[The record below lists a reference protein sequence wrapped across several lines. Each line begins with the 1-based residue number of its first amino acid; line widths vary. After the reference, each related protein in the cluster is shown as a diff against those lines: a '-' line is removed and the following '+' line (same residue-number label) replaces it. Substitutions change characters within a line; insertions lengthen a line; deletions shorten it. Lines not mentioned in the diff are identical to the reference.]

1 MIVLKNSIYFFK
13 SAIREREFIFW
24 FIAFPIILM
33 VMLITIF
40 SSMTRVER
48 INFNIYL
55 VKNESGEFSNMISE
69 VFKRISEGEDKIFNL
84 KLMEN
89 ISLKEK
95 FFDDLKKGKTN
106 LILEI
111 PEGFDTGILSH
122 ITFKMLGMESNPPP
136 IKIYTLKYNVSS
148 ESASMIVKNIFDRM
162 NLEFVKKMRKVN
174 EYQVKTEIVG
184 SKAGFSYVDF
194 IYPGIVI
201 VSIFFTG
208 LMGIGEELSWYKE
221 GKILKRFQLTPISN
235 LQFFLAY
242 FLARFYF
249 FIIQILAITFVGKV
263 IYKSTINPL
272 SYYFVLYILLTIFSL
287 SSLGFFVSSVS
298 KNTNSASVIAQII
311 QFPLQFLGG
320 IYFPVFDVPWIIRWI
335 VIINPITYLAA
346 GIRDTLGIMPSP
358 YPLYLTILVP
368 LLYTGVFL
376 SIALRKYKVV
386 EFS

>member
-1 MIVLKNSIYFFK
+1 MNILRNSIYFFK
-13 SAIREREFIFW
+13 SAIREKAFIFW

-48 INFNIYL
+48 INFDVYL
-55 VKNESGEFSNMISE
+55 VKQESGEFSTMISE
-69 VFKRISEGEDKIFNL
+69 VFKKLSQGEEKIFNL
-84 KLMEN
+84 KLMERAL
-89 ISLKEK
+89 SEK
-95 FFDDLKKGKTN
+95 LLEELKKGKTH
-106 LILEI
+106 LIIEI
-111 PEGFDTGILSH
+111 PEGFDTVVFSYF
-122 ITFKMLGMESNPPP
+122 TFKMLGVESTPPLV
-136 IKIYTLKYNVSS
+136 KIYTLKYNVSS

-162 NLEFVKKMRKVN
+162 NLEFARKIRRVN

-184 SKAGFSYVDF
+184 SKTGFSYVDF

-201 VSIFFTG
+201 VSIFFAG
-208 LMGIGEELSWYKE
+208 LMGIGQELSWYRE
-221 GKILKRFQLTPISN
+221 GKILKRFQLAPIST
-235 LQFFLAY
+235 LQFFLSY
-242 FLARFYF
+242 FFARFYF

-263 IYKSTINPL
+263 IYKSTVNPL
-272 SYYFVLYILLTIFSL
+272 SLYFIFYVLLTMFVL

-358 YPLYLTILVP
+358 YPLYLTILIP
-368 LLYTGVFL
+368 SLYTVIFL
-376 SIALRKYKVV
+376 FIALKKYKVA

>member
-1 MIVLKNSIYFFK
+1 MIVLRNSIYFFK
-13 SAIREREFIFW
+13 SAIRERAFIFW

-48 INFNIYL
+48 INFDIYL

-69 VFKRISEGEDKIFNL
+69 VLKKLSQGEEKIFNL
-84 KLMEN
+84 KLMEK
-89 ISLKEK
+89 ISSKKLL
-95 FFDDLKKGKTN
+95 DDFKKLKTN
-106 LILEI
+106 LIVEI
-111 PEGFDTGILSH
+111 PEGFDTGVFSY
-122 ITFKMLGMESNPPP
+122 ITFKMLGMESTPPP
-136 IKIYTLKYNVSS
+136 VKIYTLKYNVPS

-162 NLEFVKKMRKVN
+162 NLEFVRKIRKVN
-174 EYQVKTEIVG
+174 EYSVKTEIVG

-201 VSIFFTG
+201 VSIFFAG
-208 LMGIGEELSWYKE
+208 LMGIGQELSWYKE
-221 GKILKRFQLTPISN
+221 GKILKRYQLTPLST
-235 LQFFLAY
+235 LQFFLSY

-263 IYKSTINPL
+263 IYKSTVNPL
-272 SYYFVLYILLTIFSL
+272 SFYFILYILLSMFVL

-298 KNTNSASVIAQII
+298 KNTNSASIIAQII

-320 IYFPVFDVPWIIRWI
+320 IYFSVFDVPWIIRWI

-346 GIRDTLGIMPSP
+346 GVRDALGIIPSP
-358 YPLYLTILVP
+358 YPLYLTVLIP

-376 SIALRKYKVV
+376 FIALRKYRVV